1 MRYAYRRKA
10 YKANLIGSTFSTMRY
25 VLKQIPNAKINI
37 FDFY

>member
-25 VLKQIPNAKINI
+25 VLNYKTPKKDVI
-37 FDFY
+37 F